1 MSSSLK
7 AGTEVHVLGF
17 PAGLG
22 IKDGKH
28 TVEPIYNKMTISR
41 EGLNEARC
49 IMVSEG
55 VAHGNSGGPVF
66 TVQNG
71 ELVVI
76 GIVSRK
82 ESATQ
87 QQGMFGITQ
96 QQQQY
101 DQLVPISNLR

>member
-1 MSSSLK
+1 MDSSV
-7 AGTEVHVLGF
+7 TVH
-17 PAGLG
+17 
-22 IKDGKH
+22 
-28 TVEPIYNKMTISR
+28 
-41 EGLNEARC
+41 
-49 IMVSEG
+49 
-55 VAHGNSGGPVF
+55 
-66 TVQNG
+66 NG

-101 DQLVPISNLR
+101 DQLVPISNLH